1 MAIFLLDTMTMW
13 FLILALGTVASP
25 TAVFASFMTSSLLR
39 TVGFLPGGLGTFEAT
54 SVFTLKV
61 SGVPI
66 AVALGATLIFRT
78 LSFWLPMIPGL
89 IYSHALTRGVKSG
102 ESER

>member
-1 MAIFLLDTMTMW
+1 
-13 FLILALGTVASP
+13 
-25 TAVFASFMTSSLLR
+25 MTSSLLR

-61 SGVPI
+61 AGVPI
-66 AVALGATLIFRT
+66 AVALAATLAFRA

-89 IYSHALTRGVKSG
+89 IYSRVLTRG
-102 ESER
+102 